1 MHTRCQWQDPACSEP
16 AHCQGLCRT
25 HTQACFGTDTP
36 FESSQATFAA
46 PGNPPAGLHSTSRS
60 IPTPTT
66 SSAAMQADQQ
76 TVDTSYTLSPAE
88 RGVWNKCKA
97 LQKQEN
103 KLKKWEQVIGGWRQ
117 LVCSAGSAM

>member
-1 MHTRCQWQDPACSEP
+1 MARPEP

-36 FESSQATFAA
+36 FESSQATPAA
-46 PGNPPAGLHSTSRS
+46 PGNPSAGLHHPGSS
-60 IPTPTT
+60 IPSPVT
-66 SSAAMQADQQ
+66 SSTAMQPDQQ
-76 TVDTSYTLSPAE
+76 TVDTSFTLSPAE

-103 KLKKWEQVIGGWRQ
+103 MLKKWKQVIGSWRQ
-117 LVCSAGSAM
+117 LVCSAGSAL